1 LTYLGP
7 LVLPLS
13 IAWVVS
19 EIVLARTKRSKVTD
33 TKRERTSLVILWTTI
48 AISVT
53 AGVMMGMQDTGHF
66 STHSTAIAT
75 TGITMIALGLVL
87 RWIAIFSLGRLFT
100 VDVAITQGH
109 QLVRAGIYKV
119 LRHPSYAGSLLSFL
133 GLGLAFSNYLSVVTI
148 FVPICV
154 AFLYRI
160 HVEEKTLVATFGDE
174 YLNYRASTKGLV
186 PGIW

>member
-1 LTYLGP
+1 LTDPGAL
-7 LVLPLS
+7 LFPLS

-19 EIVLARTKRSKVTD
+19 EIVLARTKHSKVTD
-33 TKRERTSLVILWTTI
+33 TKRERTSLVTLWTTI

-53 AGVMMGMQDTGHF
+53 AGVMIGMQDTFHF
-66 STHSTAIAT
+66 PTRSTAIAT
-75 TGITMIALGLVL
+75 TGIALIVLGLVL
-87 RWIAIFSLGRLFT
+87 RWIAIFSLGRQFT

-109 QLVRAGIYKV
+109 QLIRTGIYKV

-133 GLGLAFSNYLSVVTI
+133 GLGLAFSNYLSVATI

>member
-1 LTYLGP
+1 LIAPSAL
-7 LVLPLS
+7 LIPLS
-13 IAWVVS
+13 IAWLVS
-19 EIVLARTKRSKVTD
+19 EIILARTKHSKAMD
-33 TKRERTSLVILWTTI
+33 AKREHASLVILWITI
-48 AISVT
+48 SISIS
-53 AGVMMGMQDTGHF
+53 AGVMIGMQGTGRF
-66 STHSTAIAT
+66 LPRSAVIAA
-75 TGITMIALGLVL
+75 TGIALIVLGLVL
-87 RWIAIFSLGRLFT
+87 RWIAILSLGRQFT

-154 AFLYRI
+154 AFVYRI

-174 YLNYRASTKGLV
+174 YLKYRASTKGLV